1 MDLVY
6 EIPEAITVEGA
17 ILVPS
22 LEGFNC
28 SEASNLFGVEFYS
41 GGFCQSY
48 PVISG
53 NQKKCLRLWIDDAA
67 RSSHLKHIEDI
78 SSYFSS
84 HDIRYIKKYFYEPRA
99 LRLEDNSVIPGV
111 WMDWVEGKTLID
123 YVKLNRFNSTLI
135 KSLASKFYSMT
146 EYMINHGLAHGDL
159 SGKNIIVDSSGELIM
174 IDYDTFYVAGQT
186 ENVTPSTK
194 GVVCYQHPNRKQL
207 KYISADM
214 DYFSQLVIYLSLLI
228 IAEKPEI
235 VNENAEE
242 GLLFQEEDMI
252 SKTSLINSTIYK
264 KVSAIKNGEIQFLLR
279 ELVNAIGGPIS
290 EVRSIVDMKNS
301 FPHEFIVEIKAPY
314 CGRCGYQFGE
324 NNSTDIYCPRCGMK
338 RETLK

>member
-84 HDIRYIKKYFYEPRA
+84 HDIRYIKKYFYE
-99 LRLEDNSVIPGV
+99 L
-111 WMDWVEGKTLID
+111 TL
-123 YVKLNRFNSTLI
+123 V
-135 KSLASKFYSMT
+135 
-146 EYMINHGLAHGDL
+146 
-159 SGKNIIVDSSGELIM
+159 
-174 IDYDTFYVAGQT
+174 
-186 ENVTPSTK
+186 
-194 GVVCYQHPNRKQL
+194 
-207 KYISADM
+207 
-214 DYFSQLVIYLSLLI
+214 
-228 IAEKPEI
+228 
-235 VNENAEE
+235 
-242 GLLFQEEDMI
+242 
-252 SKTSLINSTIYK
+252 
-264 KVSAIKNGEIQFLLR
+264 
-279 ELVNAIGGPIS
+279 
-290 EVRSIVDMKNS
+290 
-301 FPHEFIVEIKAPY
+301 
-314 CGRCGYQFGE
+314 
-324 NNSTDIYCPRCGMK
+324 
-338 RETLK
+338 